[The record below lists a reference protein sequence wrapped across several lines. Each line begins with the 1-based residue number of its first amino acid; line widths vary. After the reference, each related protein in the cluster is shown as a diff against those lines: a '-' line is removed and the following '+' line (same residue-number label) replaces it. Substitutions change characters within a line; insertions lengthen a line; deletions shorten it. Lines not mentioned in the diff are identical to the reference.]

1 MRHYYEACKSGD
13 FDKVNEIINGCDDE
27 KIDINVPIV
36 DGETGLHL
44 ASMNGHLNIV
54 KCLIEANANIEA
66 KDNNGYT
73 PLLLA
78 CQKGHFAVVKFLIEE
93 KANIEANTN
102 YGTTPLLLA
111 CQYGH
116 LEILKLLIQNEA
128 NVHATK

>member
-54 KCLIEANANIEA
+54 KCLIDEKANIEA
-66 KDNNGYT
+66 KDNNGAT

-78 CQKGHFAVVKFLIEE
+78 CFK
-93 KANIEANTN
+93 
-102 YGTTPLLLA
+102 
-111 CQYGH
+111 GH
-116 LEILKLLIQNEA
+116 LEILKLLIENEA